1 MPPPLRLSHTSSH
14 PGTPHY
20 PSPLALS
27 LPLLDPCCG
36 PTPSPSRP
44 SRQECQVQFSHHGT
58 HLPFFTVNSP
68 SFLSLSARGPT
79 SSLVFITFFLSM
91 PNCLGSRSCTTEWQN
106 AHQSFPRDRST
117 KSCREWRTVGGK
129 QSWLLLPESTQAD
142 AESPSCLSQC
152 KQTAD
157 AELGDF
163 AGWWRASGLYPH
175 IPVIKQ

>member
-1 MPPPLRLSHTSSH
+1 MPLLRLSHTSSP

-44 SRQECQVQFSHHGT
+44 SRQECQVRFSHHGT

-117 KSCREWRTVGGK
+117 ESCESGGRLK
-129 QSWLLLPESTQAD
+129 ANR
-142 AESPSCLSQC
+142 AGSCLQRAAQSSSCPSQC

-157 AELGDF
+157 AGIRGFCWVMKNIRTVPTHL
-163 AGWWRASGLYPH
+163 
-175 IPVIKQ
+175 